1 MILLLFNVFSSGLPS
16 RKLCIDIL
24 PSSRPIAIINCDVPG
39 FHLMDVIP
47 TRPLLLP
54 PPLLVVVAANGRKT
68 CVTYR
73 PRTSQIRTVPSTD
86 PVAKNISE
94 S

>member
-47 TRPLLLP
+47 TRPLPLPALL
-54 PPLLVVVAANGRKT
+54 VAANGRKT